1 MLNSQPQS
9 AISED
14 FQNHEYRFTTPK
26 SWTRVAEKQEE
37 GKEECRKLQSVIHFM
52 QMQ

>member
-26 SWTRVAEKQEE
+26 PWTRVAEKQEE